1 MSRLVQEMS
10 DGRQL
15 LGTAL
20 ANLIA
25 AHQRDPHP
33 ALAATIEVVRA
44 EIELVVTVLKL
55 HEAAPSRHR
64 DRDMGEA
71 S

>member
-1 MSRLVQEMS
+1 MSGLVQEMS
-10 DGRQL
+10 NGRQL

-20 ANLIA
+20 ANLVA

-44 EIELVVTVLKL
+44 EIELVVTLLNL
-55 HEAAPSRHR
+55 HETVPNRQRNRDAA
-64 DRDMGEA
+64 EA